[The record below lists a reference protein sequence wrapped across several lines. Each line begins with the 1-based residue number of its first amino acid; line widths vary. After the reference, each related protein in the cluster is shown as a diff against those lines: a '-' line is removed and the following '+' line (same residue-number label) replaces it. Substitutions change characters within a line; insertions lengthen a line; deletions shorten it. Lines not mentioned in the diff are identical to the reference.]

1 MVVFSSPDAETIL
14 KIMTLKTSK
23 QLNDLETAHLLQT
36 LYEHQIELELQNEEL
51 QIAKRKADEAREK
64 YIELYDFAPSG
75 YFTLSKQSD
84 ILELNIRG
92 SQMIGKERVY
102 LINKKFNL
110 FVSDDTKQIL
120 NTFLE
125 RIFQCK
131 TRQTCEVTLLGEGA
145 HPMFVQL
152 TGLFTENEDRCLLT
166 AVDITAHRNTED
178 ALKLNQDFLNNIVE
192 NSPNSLW
199 ISDDKGVLIRMN
211 QACRDIFQISDE
223 DVVGKYNIFKD
234 NLIETQGFMPLVKKV
249 FENGKT
255 VKFVT
260 SYDASKI
267 DGLSPLPSRNLILEV
282 HISTIF
288 NTEGRLTNAIVQ
300 HFDITGR
307 DFAERLV
314 IASKAR
320 LDKTQE
326 MAHLG
331 SWELDLQSGQVTWS
345 DEVYRIFGLLPQEFN
360 ATYEAFLERVHPEDR
375 NSVNSAYMDSIHNQ
389 LTGYEIQHR
398 MIHKNTGEIKY
409 VFEKCEHIRDA
420 SGRITRSVGMVQ
432 DITERKLSEN
442 ALLESES
449 KFRRYMENAPDSI
462 FIIDDN
468 GQYIE
473 VNEMVT
479 TSLGYSREEILNL
492 FLHDVIAEESLPDG
506 LAHYKKLKESGN
518 AVADLQLK
526 HKNGSKIW
534 MTLNAVTLSPQRF
547 LCFGKDITEKKR
559 IEEALILSE
568 EKFRSFIQFSSEPIF
583 GFNRDETYHFVNEAF
598 SHPFG
603 KNPDEIIGKTPFDI
617 FPDGEAEKRLA
628 LVRKVFQTGEKGEIE
643 VKVNTHSG
651 ESQYYLTTADPSKNE
666 KGEVLYVNCVSKD
679 ITQLKKTEQ
688 ALLESEE
695 IFQSF
700 MKYSPV
706 YIFFKDE
713 NLKTIKLSKNY
724 EKMLGK
730 PLSELIGKNLNL
742 VVPSSLA
749 LNLEADDQEAMTN
762 GKVVTSEEEL
772 NGRSYTTIKFPVI
785 IEGKPQ
791 YLAGFTIDITDRKN
805 AEEALKISEA
815 QVNAL
820 LTAIPDMIFIQDQQ
834 GIYQNYHGPID
845 NQLYTQPN
853 NFIGK
858 SMYDVIPLEIA
869 QQFDV
874 AFQAALQT
882 GEVQLCEYTLKLPE
896 GINYFEAKIVAYANS
911 QFLSVI
917 RNVSSHKQAQE
928 LIRVKNEDLQRING
942 EKDKFF
948 SIIAHDLRS
957 PFSGFLGL
965 TETLARRLPDMTLK
979 EIQEVTFLMRN
990 SAVHLFRLL
999 GNLLEWSRMQRGLMA
1014 FAPKSFLI
1022 RQKIADYLILANQ
1035 LANQKE
1041 ILINEQI
1048 PEDLTVFADE
1058 NMFGSII
1065 RNLLSNAVKFTPK
1078 GGRITISAEKL
1089 SSRLVEFSVKDSGIG
1104 MTQVLIDHLF
1114 LLHDV
1119 QSNRKGTEGEYSSG
1133 LGLIICKDFVE
1144 KHGGKLK
1151 IKSNENMGSIFSFTM
1166 PADSLSFNI
1175 SNQ

>member
-1 MVVFSSPDAETIL
+1 
-14 KIMTLKTSK
+14 MTLKTSK
-23 QLNDLETAHLLQT
+23 QLIDLETAHLLQT

-51 QIAKRKADEAREK
+51 QIAKRTADEAREK
-64 YIELYDFAPSG
+64 YTELYDFAPSG

-84 ILELNIRG
+84 IIELNIRG
-92 SQMIGKERVY
+92 SQMIGKDRVY
-102 LINKKFNL
+102 LINKKFSL
-110 FVSDDTKQIL
+110 FVSDDTKPIL
-120 NTFLE
+120 YIFLE
-125 RIFQCK
+125 KIFQYK
-131 TRQTCEVTLLGEGA
+131 TRQTCEVKLLAEDA
-145 HPMFVQL
+145 PPMVVQL
-152 TGLFTENEDRCLLT
+152 TGLFTENEERCLLS
-166 AVDITAHRNTED
+166 AVDITARRNTED
-178 ALKLNQDFLNNIVE
+178 TLKRDQDFLNNIIE
-192 NSPNSLW
+192 NSPNPLW
-199 ISDDKGVLIRMN
+199 ISDEKGVLIRMN

-223 DVVGKYNIFKD
+223 DVVGKYDIFKD
-234 NLIETQGFMPLVKKV
+234 NLIEAQGFMPHVKEV
-249 FENGKT
+249 FENGKS

-267 DGLSPLPSRNLILEV
+267 DGLSPLPSRGLILEV
-282 HISTIF
+282 HISPIF
-288 NTEGRLTNAIVQ
+288 NPEGRLTNAIVQ
-300 HFDITGR
+300 HFDVTGR
-307 DFAERLV
+307 DHAERLV
-314 IASKAR
+314 IASKSR
-320 LDKTQE
+320 LDKTQQ

-331 SWELDLQSGQVTWS
+331 SWELDLQSGKVTWS

-360 ATYEAFLERVHPEDR
+360 ATYEAFLDRVHPEDR
-375 NSVNSAYMDSIHNQ
+375 ISVNSTFMDSIHNQ
-389 LTGYEIQHR
+389 RAGYEIQHR
-398 MIHKNTGEIKY
+398 MIHKNTGEIRY

-420 SGRITRSVGMVQ
+420 SGRIIRSVGMVQ

-462 FIIDDN
+462 FIVDDN
-468 GQYIE
+468 SQYIE

-479 TSLGYSREEILNL
+479 TSLGYSREEMLNL
-492 FLHDVIAEESLPDG
+492 LLRDVIAEESLPDG

-534 MTLNAVTLSPQRF
+534 MTINAVTLSSQRF

-598 SHPFG
+598 SRPFG
-603 KNPDEIIGKTPFDI
+603 KNPDEIIGKTPFAI
-617 FPDGEAEKRLA
+617 FPPDEAERRLA

-643 VKVNTHSG
+643 VEVATHSG
-651 ESQYYLTTADPSKNE
+651 EFQYYLTTVDPSKNE
-666 KGEVLYVNCVSKD
+666 KGEVLYVNCLSKD

-688 ALLESEE
+688 ALRESEE

-706 YIFFKDE
+706 FIFFKDE
-713 NLKTIKLSKNY
+713 NLKTIKLSRNY

-730 PLSELIGKNLNL
+730 PLSELIGKNLNQ
-742 VVPSSLA
+742 VIPSSLA

-762 GKVVTSEEEL
+762 RKIVTSEEEL

-815 QVNAL
+815 QVTAL
-820 LTAIPDMIFIQDQQ
+820 LTAIPDMIFIQDQK
-834 GIYQNYHGPID
+834 GIYQKYHGPID
-845 NQLYTQPN
+845 KQLYTQPD
-853 NFIGK
+853 NFLGK
-858 SMYDVIPLEIA
+858 SMFDVIPQEIA
-869 QQFDV
+869 QQFEV
-874 AFQAALQT
+874 AFQTAQRT
-882 GEVQLCEYTLKLPE
+882 GEVQLCEYTMQLPE
-896 GINYFEAKIVAYANS
+896 GINFFEAKIVAYANS
-911 QFLSVI
+911 KFLSVI

-928 LIRVKNEDLQRING
+928 LIRLKNEDLQRMNA

-965 TETLARRLPDMTLK
+965 TETLARRLPVMTLK
-979 EIQEVTFLMRN
+979 EIQEITLLMRN
-990 SAVHLFRLL
+990 SSVHLFRLL
-999 GNLLEWSRMQRGLMA
+999 GNLLEWSRMQRGLTA
-1014 FAPKSFLI
+1014 FVPKSFLVS
-1022 RQKIADYLILANQ
+1022 QKIADYLILANH
-1035 LANQKE
+1035 LAYQKE
-1041 ILINEQI
+1041 ILIKEKI
-1048 PEDLTVFADE
+1048 PKDLIVFADE
-1058 NMFGSII
+1058 NMFGGII
-1065 RNLLSNAVKFTPK
+1065 RNLLSNALKFTPK
-1078 GGRITISAEKL
+1078 GGKITISAEKL
-1089 SSRLVEFSVKDSGIG
+1089 SSQLVEFSVKDSGIG

-1114 LLHDV
+1114 LLDNV

-1133 LGLIICKDFVE
+1133 LGLIICKDFIE

-1151 IKSNENMGSIFSFTM
+1151 IKSSENMGSIFSFTL
-1166 PADSLSFNI
+1166 PADSLSFKI
-1175 SNQ
+1175 SSQ